1 MDPKQQQAFEEAVER
16 KKDEAEERS
25 RAQPHGG
32 EATADHSAVAEGP
45 QSSLV
50 EHGREQDT
58 LSARDKNAGKGKKT
72 ADKWNQ

>member
-1 MDPKQQQAFEEAVER
+1 MDPKQKQAFEEAVER

-25 RAQPHGG
+25 RAQPHVGG
-32 EATADHSAVAEGP
+32 PNEDSSGITEDP

-50 EHGREQDT
+50 AHGREQDT